1 MPILPQPGGAGK
13 EQEVTAMG
21 ERRSAA
27 SLAGIRPVSSRR
39 LSEQVAGQ
47 IRGLITQERLAEGD
61 RLPPERDLAQRFG
74 VSRPMVSQALRMLSL
89 MGLVD
94 IRQGSGA
101 YVLRRPQDMVAA
113 SVSLMLDLDQG
124 PLGDLAE
131 LRLWLE
137 TLGATQAAER
147 GPVPELSGSLRRLA
161 GATGSAAAWIAA
173 DTVFHAD
180 VVRAAGNAY
189 LTALYEGVHTAV
201 LSREHDLWVR
211 TEQEPGWLAG
221 PGGSVLLDIHQA
233 IYDAVAVGDADR
245 AQAAV
250 LRHHEVM
257 LAHLAAAR
265 EGGQGAAGG
274 AAAPGQPRGLPRDTR

>member
-1 MPILPQPGGAGK
+1 
-13 EQEVTAMG
+13 MG
-21 ERRSAA
+21 DRRRAA
-27 SLAGIRPVSSRR
+27 DLAGIQPVSSRR
-39 LSEQVAGQ
+39 VSEQVADQ
-47 IRGLITQERLAEGD
+47 IRGLITRERLAEGD
-61 RLPPERDLAQRFG
+61 RLPPERDLAERFG

-89 MGLVD
+89 MGLVE

-101 YVLRRPQDMVAA
+101 YVLRRPQHMVAA

-124 PLGDLAE
+124 PLDDLAE

-137 TLGATQAAER
+137 TLGAVHAAER
-147 GPVPELSGSLRRLA
+147 AEPAEPAGLSGSLRRLA

-201 LSREHDLWVR
+201 LSQEHELWVR
-211 TEQEPGWLAG
+211 TEAEPGWLAG
-221 PGGSVLLDIHQA
+221 PGRSVLLDIHQA
-233 IYDAVAVGDADR
+233 IYDAVAAGDAGA

-257 LAHLAAAR
+257 LEHL
-265 EGGQGAAGG
+265 GQ
-274 AAAPGQPRGLPRDTR
+274 

>member
-1 MPILPQPGGAGK
+1 MGG
-13 EQEVTAMG
+13 
-21 ERRSAA
+21 RPRAA
-27 SLAGIRPVSSRR
+27 DLAGIQPVSPRR
-39 LSEQVAGQ
+39 VSDQMADQ
-47 IRGLITQERLAEGD
+47 IRLLITQKRLDEGERLPA
-61 RLPPERDLAQRFG
+61 ERDLAERFG

-89 MGLVD
+89 MGLVE

-101 YVLRRPQDMVAA
+101 YVLRRPQAMVAA

-137 TLGATQAAER
+137 TLGATHAAQR
-147 GPVPELSGSLRRLA
+147 GGAADLQGSLARLA
-161 GATGSAAAWIAA
+161 DATGSAAAWIAA
-173 DTVFHAD
+173 DTVFHAN

-201 LSREHDLWVR
+201 LSQEHDLWVR
-211 TEQEPGWLAG
+211 TETEPGWLAG
-221 PGGSVLLDIHQA
+221 PGASVLLEIHQA
-233 IYDAVAVGDADR
+233 IFDAVASGDARR

-257 LAHLAAAR
+257 LEHLGR
-265 EGGQGAAGG
+265 
-274 AAAPGQPRGLPRDTR
+274 

>member
-1 MPILPQPGGAGK
+1 MARPRWTW
-13 EQEVTAMG
+13 EVAAMG
-21 ERRSAA
+21 ERRPAV

-39 LSEQVAGQ
+39 VSEQVADQ
-47 IRGLITQERLAEGD
+47 IRRLITRERLAEGD
-61 RLPPERDLAQRFG
+61 RLPPERDLAGRFG

-89 MGLVD
+89 MGLVE

-137 TLGATQAAER
+137 TLGAAHAAER
-147 GPVPELSGSLRRLA
+147 GQAAELSGSLRRLS
-161 GATGSAAAWIAA
+161 GATGSVAAWIAA
-173 DTVFHAD
+173 DTVFHAN

-211 TEQEPGWLAG
+211 TEAEPGWLAG
-221 PGGSVLLDIHQA
+221 PGRSVLLDIHQA
-233 IYDAVAVGDADR
+233 IYDAVAAGDASG
-245 AQAAV
+245 AQTAV

-257 LAHLAAAR
+257 LEHLGR
-265 EGGQGAAGG
+265 
-274 AAAPGQPRGLPRDTR
+274 